1 MFKSVTVTNY
11 RGDSLELPLTW
22 PNDAGLLISNIDGI
36 TPGNVQVNSQDFA
49 VLDGGVYNSSR
60 METRNITIEFYYG
73 RTSLVEDSANYDV
86 ETSRHIAY
94 RYFPVK
100 TQVRLDFLTDERNL
114 SIWGY
119 VESND
124 TDIFSEQEK
133 GQVSIVCPDPYFYE
147 ISTVSYEIGSATKE
161 FEFPFSNESLDNPL
175 ICFGDYGPRSMY
187 EVNYEGD
194 IEVGAIV
201 RVHFKKSQTVPTIT
215 IYDVS
220 HNKKLVL
227 DFEEIKENTGVITI
241 EQYSDIV
248 FSSVRGEKD
257 IYYERFGKKTSII
270 GAFDVMNF
278 PWMYLTP
285 GNNVFGYDAD
295 QEYLDEFTISIE
307 HRGAYGGV

>member
-11 RGDSLELPLTW
+11 RGDSLVLPLTW
-22 PNDAGLLISNIDGI
+22 PNDAGLLISKIDGI

-73 RTSLVEDSANYDV
+73 RPGMVPAIDNHDV
-86 ETSRHIAY
+86 ETARHIAY

-100 TQVRLDFLTDERNL
+100 TQVRLDFLTEERNL

-124 TDIFSEQEK
+124 TDIFSEHEK

-147 ISTVSYEIGSATKE
+147 HDTVVFNFGDSIPE
-161 FEFPFSNESLDNPL
+161 FEFPFSNESLTEPL
-175 ICFGDYGPRSMY
+175 ICFSDYGPGSIY
-187 EVNYEGD
+187 SVDYDGD
-194 IEVGAIV
+194 IEVGTVI
-201 RVHFKKSQTVPTIT
+201 RVHFLDTPTIDEIS
-215 IYDVS
+215 IYDIS
-220 HNKKLVL
+220 KNKKLTL
-227 DFEEIKENTGVITI
+227 NFEDIKTKTGVTSISK
-241 EQYSDIV
+241 YADIV
-248 FSSVRGEKD
+248 ISSVRGEKD
-257 IYYERFGKKTSII
+257 IWYERYGQRKSII
-270 GAFDVMNF
+270 GAFDVQNF

-285 GNNVFGYDAD
+285 GENLFGYTAD
-295 QEYLDEFTISIE
+295 DEYLDEFEISIE

>member
-1 MFKSVTVTNY
+1 
-11 RGDSLELPLTW
+11 
-22 PNDAGLLISNIDGI
+22 
-36 TPGNVQVNSQDFA
+36 
-49 VLDGGVYNSSR
+49 
-60 METRNITIEFYYG
+60 
-73 RTSLVEDSANYDV
+73 
-86 ETSRHIAY
+86 
-94 RYFPVK
+94 
-100 TQVRLDFLTDERNL
+100 
-114 SIWGY
+114 
-119 VESND
+119 
-124 TDIFSEQEK
+124 
-133 GQVSIVCPDPYFYE
+133 
-147 ISTVSYEIGSATKE
+147 
-161 FEFPFSNESLDNPL
+161 
-175 ICFGDYGPRSMY
+175 MY

-194 IEVGAIV
+194 IEVGAII
-201 RVHFKKSQTVPTIT
+201 RVHFIKSQTVPTIT

-227 DFEEIKENTGVITI
+227 DFEEIKANTGVITI

>member
-73 RTSLVEDSANYDV
+73 RTSLVEDSVNHDV

-147 ISTVSYEIGSATKE
+147 KDTVAYEMGSTKKE
-161 FEFPFSNESLDNPL
+161 FEFPFCNESLENPL
-175 ICFGDYGPRSMY
+175 ICFGDYGPLSMY
-187 EVNYEGD
+187 EVDYEGD
-194 IEVGAIV
+194 IEVGAVV
-201 RVHFKKSQTVPTIT
+201 RIHFIKSQTIPSIT

-227 DFEEIKENTGVITI
+227 DFEEIKANTGVETI

-285 GNNVFGYDAD
+285 GNNIFGYNAD